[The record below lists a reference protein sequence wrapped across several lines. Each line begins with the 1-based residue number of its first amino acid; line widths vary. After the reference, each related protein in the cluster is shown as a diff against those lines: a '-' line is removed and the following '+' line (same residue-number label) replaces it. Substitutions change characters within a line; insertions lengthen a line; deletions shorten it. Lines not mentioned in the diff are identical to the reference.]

1 MTVLSFIYII
11 CDAFRSREMASAGR
25 MG

>member
-1 MTVLSFIYII
+1 MTVLPFIYII

-25 MG
+25 MA